1 MRALCSNNQCF
12 VYSFSA
18 LASPLCITFCILSLI
33 VHSFI
38 IHHRERFFS
47 FVCVYSQPNG
57 LGKIM
62 RSSSPCSP
70 RSWVGRLE
78 LSFSRIMTL
87 TFLSADIFD
96 QGFLLLKPSHCPCQS
111 LNDQCVGKYYR
122 KAHWAI
128 LNLFFVV
135 HDLRSCLILYPML
148 TVEKMMYR
156 SIQSSALIFHQCLF
170 LRALLQS
177 SLKQS
182 SQMLISRDCT
192 YFWPSWFDICRIIDI
207 CAPQCDNSVVCNH
220 FFSQQVGRIWIWD
233 SATCTIATWLARH
246 LTAHWWVRRT

>member
-12 VYSFSA
+12 IYSFSA

-128 LNLFFVV
+128 LILFFHRAWSSKLSDPVSNADCREDYV
-135 HDLRSCLILYPML
+135 PLHSITGLNLPPVSLFACSFTKLAQAIVSDADQQRLHILLAFVIYYLSYCWHLR
-148 TVEKMMYR
+148 T
-156 SIQSSALIFHQCLF
+156 
-170 LRALLQS
+170 
-177 SLKQS
+177 
-182 SQMLISRDCT
+182 
-192 YFWPSWFDICRIIDI
+192 
-207 CAPQCDNSVVCNH
+207 SV
-220 FFSQQVGRIWIWD
+220 W
-233 SATCTIATWLARH
+233 
-246 LTAHWWVRRT
+246 